1 MVLLGTLWRQ
11 MHIFC
16 YQPGA
21 AALGQDWAVLGAVHQ
36 AGGEFPA
43 CPDQEGMG
51 RQVVEEEE
59 EAPGQ

>member
-1 MVLLGTLWRQ
+1 